1 MSVTAGGGVDAMAGT
16 MINLHDLTVSYR
28 RHPAVHHL
36 SGSFARGSLTA
47 LVGPNG
53 AGKSTLLKSLLGLV
67 PIEHGSVLLGVE
79 RQHIA
84 YLPQRSEIDRS
95 FPLSVLDCVLL
106 GHWQRNGLHAGISV
120 EAREA
125 AVQALATVGLG
136 GFEGRALGTL
146 SGGQFQRVL
155 FARILLQ
162 DAQLIL
168 LDEPFAAVDEPTID
182 ALMTLILRWKGEGR
196 TTIAVL
202 HDFDLV
208 RGRFPQTLL
217 LARKLLAWGA
227 TAEVLTPE
235 NMRRM
240 RATVAAWDEHAP
252 VCNTEGED

>member
-1 MSVTAGGGVDAMAGT
+1 MSAVVAAGAMVS
-16 MINLHDLTVSYR
+16 LHDLTVSYR

-36 SGSFARGSLTA
+36 SGSFGCGSLTA

-67 PIEHGSVLLGVE
+67 PIEHGGVLLGVE
-79 RQHIA
+79 RRQIA

-106 GHWQRNGLHAGISV
+106 GQWQRNGLHAGIAPA
-120 EAREA
+120 AREA
-125 AVQALATVGLG
+125 AVQALATVGLA
-136 GFEGRALGTL
+136 GFERRSLATL

-162 DAQLIL
+162 DARLIL

-182 ALMTLILRWKGEGR
+182 ALMALIQRWQEEGR

-217 LARKLLAWGA
+217 LARQALGWGA
-227 TAEVLTPE
+227 TAQVLTAE

-240 RATVAAWDEHAP
+240 RSAVAAWDEHAP
-252 VCNTEGED
+252 VCATEDAD

>member
-1 MSVTAGGGVDAMAGT
+1 MNATMPAGVMVSVR
-16 MINLHDLTVSYR
+16 DLMVSYR

-36 SGSFARGSLTA
+36 SGSFECGSLTA

-53 AGKSTLLKSLLGLV
+53 AGKSTLLKSFVGLV
-67 PIEHGSVLLGVE
+67 PIEHGSAVLGVE
-79 RQHIA
+79 RGQIA

-95 FPLSVLDCVLL
+95 FPLTVLDCVLL
-106 GHWQRNGLHAGISV
+106 GHWQRNGLHAGITPA
-120 EAREA
+120 AREA
-125 AVQALATVGLG
+125 AVQALATVGLA
-136 GFEGRALGTL
+136 GFERRSLATL

-182 ALMTLILRWKGEGR
+182 ALMALILRWQAEGR

-208 RGRFPQTLL
+208 RERFPQTLL
-217 LARKLLAWGA
+217 LARQALGWGPTA
-227 TAEVLTPE
+227 TVLTSKTIDQMNRMAEAWRADATPY
-235 NMRRM
+235 RRV
-240 RATVAAWDEHAP
+240 VAA
-252 VCNTEGED
+252 